1 MIRISSVACRSVA
14 HDYFTQLLDGVEYVA
29 CYQLVALFSR
39 GSCVAFR
46 YMHSQGVIH
55 RDIKPGNLLLTNAKV
70 VKISDF
76 GVADVLFR
84 FDPSTTVTSGAG

>member
-1 MIRISSVACRSVA
+1 MVSSTSLVINLSRYSVEA
-14 HDYFTQLLDGVEYVA
+14 HVL
-29 CYQLVALFSR
+29 
-39 GSCVAFR
+39 AFR